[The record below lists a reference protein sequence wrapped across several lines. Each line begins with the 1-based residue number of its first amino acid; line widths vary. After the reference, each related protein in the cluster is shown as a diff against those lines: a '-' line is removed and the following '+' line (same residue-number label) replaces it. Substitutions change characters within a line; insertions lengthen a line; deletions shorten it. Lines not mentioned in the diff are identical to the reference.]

1 MKHAKGPWKTGGTIG
16 LRKTIFN
23 GSGNVAKVLAKNELE
38 ATANAALIAAAP
50 DLLEALESLTHEVY
64 RLSGNTLSP
73 KSEPIMVKALESM
86 RKAKGEE

>member
-1 MKHAKGPWKTGGTIG
+1 MRTKTRTWSIFESKIDGLWIDPIG
-16 LRKTIFN
+16 LK
-23 GSGNVAKVLAKNELE
+23 LE
-38 ATANAALIAAAP
+38 SPQSKKNAALIAAAP
-50 DLLEALESLTHEVY
+50 EMLEALESLTHEVY